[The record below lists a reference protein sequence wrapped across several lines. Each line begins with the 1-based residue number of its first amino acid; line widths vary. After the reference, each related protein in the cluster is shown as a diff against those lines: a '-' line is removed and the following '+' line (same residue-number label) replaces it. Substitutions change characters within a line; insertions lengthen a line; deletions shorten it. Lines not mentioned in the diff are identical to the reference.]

1 MQLSSKMTFSAKKL
15 KQVKIY
21 LLHCKKH
28 FISLE
33 EAFFMFLSF
42 ALKFAFINFFSLKQK
57 SLSIRGLAI
66 SSFALNT
73 ELVFLEA
80 LKEVILCNKL

>member
-1 MQLSSKMTFSAKKL
+1 MTFYANKL

-33 EAFFMFLSF
+33 RSIFHVLSF
-42 ALKFAFINFFSLKQK
+42 ALKIAFSNFFSLKQTF
-57 SLSIRGLAI
+57 LSTCGLAI

-73 ELVFLEA
+73 ELVLLEA
-80 LKEVILCNKL
+80 IKK

>member
-1 MQLSSKMTFSAKKL
+1 MTFSAKKL
-15 KQVKIY
+15 KQVKIC

-33 EAFFMFLSF
+33 RNIYHVLSF
-42 ALKFAFINFFSLKQK
+42 ALKIAFSNFFSLKQK
-57 SLSIRGLAI
+57 FLSIRGLAI

-73 ELVFLEA
+73 ELVFSEA
-80 LKEVILCNKL
+80 IQK

>member
-1 MQLSSKMTFSAKKL
+1 MTFSAKKL
-15 KQVKIY
+15 KQVKIC

-33 EAFFMFLSF
+33 RKHFHVLSF
-42 ALKFAFINFFSLKQK
+42 ALKIAFRQLFLTETEVFEHPVAF
-57 SLSIRGLAI
+57 AI

-73 ELVFLEA
+73 ELVLLEA
-80 LKEVILCNKL
+80 IKK